1 MADEKT
7 KWYPGKHWNAWKE
20 RREKE
25 RNEGKTPEE
34 LAQEEERR
42 KEFGEKFDDWM
53 KPKLSI
59 DRLRYNFDSGARP
72 NRYNV
77 NFFCPN
83 LGISLEGLRC
93 SNATLPGRQLEAADW
108 SAYGTTMKMPY
119 MLSHD
124 GGEVSFTFICD
135 ASFADRFIIDA
146 WQSAIY
152 SSGNW
157 TDNDEDGV
165 QQIMGQGGNSMHP
178 MFAYQNEYVGKVEI
192 EQYDMKGRESLKYTL
207 FDAFPMSYAPT
218 PLAWEQTDQL
228 MQFECTFAFR
238 TFTQSFSNNKSST
251 ALNRGRRAIDSILDI
266 ANLRKGGNSANNTL
280 QRFNDRLAKLD
291 GLFG

>member
-34 LAQEEERR
+34 LAEEEERR
-42 KEFGEKFDDWM
+42 KEFGEKFDNWM

-72 NRYNV
+72 NRFHV
-77 NFFCPN
+77 NFFCQPLN
-83 LGISLEGLRC
+83 INFEGLRC
-93 SNATLPGRQLEAADW
+93 SNATLPGRQLETADW
-108 SAYGTTMKMPY
+108 SAYGTTMKMPFN
-119 MLSHD
+119 LNHD

-146 WQSAIY
+146 WQTAIY
-152 SSGNW
+152 SSGNASEVH
-157 TDNDEDGV
+157 EDGE
-165 QQIMGQGGNSMHP
+165 GQLIKHGGNSMHP
-178 MFAYQNEYVGKVEI
+178 MFAYQNDYIGKVEI
-192 EQYDMKGRESLKYTL
+192 FQYDMKGRESLKYTL
-207 FDAFPMSYAPT
+207 HDAYPVSYAPAQ
-218 PLAWEQTDQL
+218 LGWDQTDQL
-228 MQFECTFAFR
+228 MQFECSFAFR
-238 TFTQSFSNNKSST
+238 TFTTSYANNKSST

-280 QRFNDRLAKLD
+280 QRFNDRLARLD